1 MKHFHRKLIRSA
13 LQMVRPTADDPL
25 HHVPESK
32 QIINRPSTAAGA
44 WCHIYG
50 LPTNS
55 IFSFFFILMNTRETS
70 RDRKMRNA
78 HEISNLK
85 AGDFSQVGHRY
96 LDHSVPPNLQ
106 GPEAITSDVQG
117 GTSLF

>member
-1 MKHFHRKLIRSA
+1 MTRFIMSQRASKSLIGHQPRQVLGA
-13 LQMVRPTADDPL
+13 TFMVSQQTL
-25 HHVPESK
+25 
-32 QIINRPSTAAGA
+32 
-44 WCHIYG
+44 
-50 LPTNS
+50 
-55 IFSFFFILMNTRETS
+55 SFLFFILMNTRETS

-78 HEISNLK
+78 HEISDLK